1 MGMSREHRLA
11 ALGASRLVRQY
22 GSHYASRMTSSR
34 ADSNQPAGAP
44 RALDGGT
51 LEAIQQIIAEVMSER
66 TRMAAAD
73 IRPEWAI
80 EGPPLA
86 MDSVGF
92 LRMIIAIEK
101 RFGVSVPDSEC
112 SVTAMPTV
120 ASIVTAVDRNLARCA
135 GFR

>member
-1 MGMSREHRLA
+1 M
-11 ALGASRLVRQY
+11 ASSPRPD
-22 GSHYASRMTSSR
+22 TSQS
-34 ADSNQPAGAP
+34 AGAAG
-44 RALDGGT
+44 ALDGGA

-66 TRMAAAD
+66 VRMAAAD
-73 IRPEWAI
+73 IRPEWTI

-101 RFGVSVPDSEC
+101 RFGISVPDSDC

-120 ASIVTAVDRNLARCA
+120 ASIVTVVDRNLARCS
-135 GFR
+135 GSR